1 MLADQNEDMWN
12 AVEALFNR
20 RYGYRG
26 AISDQGPTFAASPT
40 CDVHRCAQCAAQT
53 SPCGEILGRWGDTGA
68 RQGGQFMPLQPMGG
82 GAAPPTALMSSPQKA
97 AREGKKVTKGRQS
110 GRKGQGRPSTGPRR
124 WKSVDICIN
133 QELTSKPSTTIQRML
148 VDVADVPLHLIP
160 MIYLE
165 INASW

>member
-1 MLADQNEDMWN
+1 MWD

-53 SPCGEILGRWGDTGA
+53 SPCGEILGRWGRHGRKA
-68 RQGGQFMPLQPMGG
+68 GGQFMPLQPMGG

-97 AREGKKVTKGRQS
+97 AREGKKSPRQRRQG
-110 GRKGQGRPSTGPRR
+110 GRKGQGRPSTRLRG
-124 WKSVDICIN
+124 WKSVDICIK
-133 QELTSKPSTTIQRML
+133 QELMTKPSTTSK
-148 VDVADVPLHLIP
+148 VPFKGWL
-160 MIYLE
+160 
-165 INASW
+165 